1 MALEVMSPGLLTT
14 VQDLGRPGYQRF
26 GVPVAG
32 AMDRYAFQA
41 ANSLVCNP
49 PGAAALEITM
59 AGPQLRATEDCLIAV
74 AGADLGL
81 RVNGARM
88 PLWMSVFVRR
98 GYDISFDG
106 RRGGCRAYLAVAGG
120 IEVPRVMGSRATYL
134 RGGFGGHGGRALA
147 EGDALPVGATNV
159 YLFGQAGKEW
169 PDSLRPPCSDAPT
182 VEVILGPQ
190 DDHFTEEGISTFLSE
205 EYSVDGLSDRMGCRL
220 RGTRIQHRSSADI
233 VSDGIVLGAVQVPA
247 DGQPIV
253 MMADRQTTGGY
264 PKIAVVASAD
274 IPLLAQCM
282 PGGSRVRFRETTVE
296 AAQMRYRKMLCALK
310 GIPQSDSPWSTARG
324 ENNRGN

>member
-1 MALEVMSPGLLTT
+1 MALEVVSPGFLTS

-32 AMDRYAFQA
+32 AMDCYAFQA
-41 ANSLVCNP
+41 ANSLVCNLA
-49 PGAAALEITM
+49 GAAALEITV
-59 AGPQLRATEDCLIAV
+59 AGPRLRATEDCLIAV
-74 AGADLGL
+74 TGADLGL
-81 RVNGARM
+81 RVNGAAM
-88 PLWMSVFVRR
+88 PLWMSVLVRR
-98 GYDISFDG
+98 GYDIGFDG

-134 RGGFGGHGGRALA
+134 RGGFGGHEGRALA
-147 EGDALPVGATNV
+147 EGDMLPVGATNV

-169 PDSLRPPCSDAPT
+169 PQSLRPPYSDAPT

-190 DDHFTEEGISTFLSE
+190 DDHFTEEGIATFLST
-205 EYSVDGLSDRMGCRL
+205 EYSVDRLSDRMGCRL
-220 RGTRIQHRSSADI
+220 RGTRVQHRSGADI
-233 VSDGIVLGAVQVPA
+233 ASDGVVLGAVQVPA

-264 PKIAVVASAD
+264 PKIATVASAD

-282 PGGSRVRFRETTVE
+282 PGESRVRFRETTVE
-296 AAQMRYRKMLCALK
+296 AAQMRCRAMLRALQ
-310 GIPQSDSPWSTARG
+310 GGPELDSPWGAERG
-324 ENNRGN
+324 ENRCGN